1 MTNEETKLAKTIE
14 QLELMN
20 DALRVLRLEIL
31 PRNSRL
37 FAVMA
42 EGPLAEI
49 EKLRRQIEE
58 QADLLVLREDGHGR
72 HRLNGQSGCFAEI
85 HPCAKTPVVHASI

>member
-1 MTNEETKLAKTIE
+1 MTTEETKLAKTVE

-31 PRNSRL
+31 PKNSRR

-58 QADLLVLREDGHGR
+58 QAHLL
-72 HRLNGQSGCFAEI
+72 A
-85 HPCAKTPVVHASI
+85 AA

>member
-1 MTNEETKLAKTIE
+1 MTTAETKLAKTIE

-20 DALRVLRLEIL
+20 DALRVLRLDIL
-31 PRNSRL
+31 PKNARL

-58 QADLLVLREDGHGR
+58 QALLL
-72 HRLNGQSGCFAEI
+72 A
-85 HPCAKTPVVHASI
+85 PA

>member
-1 MTNEETKLAKTIE
+1 MTIEETKLAKTIE

-31 PRNSRL
+31 PKNSRL

-58 QADLLVLREDGHGR
+58 QAQLL
-72 HRLNGQSGCFAEI
+72 A
-85 HPCAKTPVVHASI
+85 AA

>member
-1 MTNEETKLAKTIE
+1 MTTEETKLAKTIE

-20 DALRVLRLEIL
+20 DALRMLRLEIL
-31 PRNSRL
+31 PKNSRL

-58 QADLLVLREDGHGR
+58 QANLL
-72 HRLNGQSGCFAEI
+72 A
-85 HPCAKTPVVHASI
+85 AA

>member
-1 MTNEETKLAKTIE
+1 MTIEENKLAKTIE

-20 DALRVLRLEIL
+20 DALRVLRLDIL
-31 PRNSRL
+31 PKNSRL

-58 QADLLVLREDGHGR
+58 QAQLL
-72 HRLNGQSGCFAEI
+72 A
-85 HPCAKTPVVHASI
+85 AA

>member
-1 MTNEETKLAKTIE
+1 MTIEENKLAKTIE

-31 PRNSRL
+31 PKNSRF

-58 QADLLVLREDGHGR
+58 QAQLL
-72 HRLNGQSGCFAEI
+72 A
-85 HPCAKTPVVHASI
+85 AA

>member
-1 MTNEETKLAKTIE
+1 MTTEEARLAKTIE
-14 QLELMN
+14 QLESMN
-20 DALRVLRLEIL
+20 DALRILRLEIL
-31 PRNSRL
+31 PKSSRL

-58 QADLLVLREDGHGR
+58 QAHLL
-72 HRLNGQSGCFAEI
+72 A
-85 HPCAKTPVVHASI
+85 AA

>member
-1 MTNEETKLAKTIE
+1 MTTQETRLAKTIE

-20 DALRVLRLEIL
+20 DALRMLRLEIL
-31 PRNSRL
+31 PKNSRL

-58 QADLLVLREDGHGR
+58 QANLL
-72 HRLNGQSGCFAEI
+72 A
-85 HPCAKTPVVHASI
+85 AA

>member
-1 MTNEETKLAKTIE
+1 MPKLAKTIE

-31 PRNSRL
+31 PKNSRL

-58 QADLLVLREDGHGR
+58 QALLL
-72 HRLNGQSGCFAEI
+72 A
-85 HPCAKTPVVHASI
+85 AA

>member
-1 MTNEETKLAKTIE
+1 MTNDEARLAKTIE

-31 PRNSRL
+31 PKNARL

-49 EKLRRQIEE
+49 DKLRKQIEE
-58 QADLLVLREDGHGR
+58 QAHLL
-72 HRLNGQSGCFAEI
+72 A
-85 HPCAKTPVVHASI
+85 AA

>member
-1 MTNEETKLAKTIE
+1 MTIEENRLAKTIE

-20 DALRVLRLEIL
+20 EALRLLRLEIL
-31 PRNSRL
+31 PKNSRL

-58 QADLLVLREDGHGR
+58 QAQLL
-72 HRLNGQSGCFAEI
+72 A
-85 HPCAKTPVVHASI
+85 AA

>member
-1 MTNEETKLAKTIE
+1 MTIEENKLAKTIE

-31 PRNSRL
+31 PKNSRL

-58 QADLLVLREDGHGR
+58 QAQLL
-72 HRLNGQSGCFAEI
+72 A
-85 HPCAKTPVVHASI
+85 AA

>member
-1 MTNEETKLAKTIE
+1 MTIQENKLAKTIE

-31 PRNSRL
+31 PKNSRL

-58 QADLLVLREDGHGR
+58 QAQLL
-72 HRLNGQSGCFAEI
+72 A
-85 HPCAKTPVVHASI
+85 AA

>member
-1 MTNEETKLAKTIE
+1 MTIEENKLAKTIE

-31 PRNSRL
+31 PKNSRL

-49 EKLRRQIEE
+49 EKLRRQIED
-58 QADLLVLREDGHGR
+58 QAKLL
-72 HRLNGQSGCFAEI
+72 A
-85 HPCAKTPVVHASI
+85 AA

>member
-1 MTNEETKLAKTIE
+1 MTIEENKLAKTIE

-31 PRNSRL
+31 PKNSRL

-49 EKLRRQIEE
+49 EKLRNQIQE
-58 QADLLVLREDGHGR
+58 QAHLL
-72 HRLNGQSGCFAEI
+72 A
-85 HPCAKTPVVHASI
+85 AA

>member
-1 MTNEETKLAKTIE
+1 MTIEENKLARTIE

-31 PRNSRL
+31 PKNSRL

-58 QADLLVLREDGHGR
+58 QAQLL
-72 HRLNGQSGCFAEI
+72 A
-85 HPCAKTPVVHASI
+85 AA

>member
-1 MTNEETKLAKTIE
+1 MTIEENKLARTIE

-31 PRNSRL
+31 PKNSRL

-58 QADLLVLREDGHGR
+58 QAQLL
-72 HRLNGQSGCFAEI
+72 AT
-85 HPCAKTPVVHASI
+85 A

>member
-1 MTNEETKLAKTIE
+1 MTTEETKLAKTIE

-31 PRNSRL
+31 PKNSRL

-42 EGPLAEI
+42 EDPLAEI

-58 QADLLVLREDGHGR
+58 QAHLL
-72 HRLNGQSGCFAEI
+72 A
-85 HPCAKTPVVHASI
+85 AA

>member
-1 MTNEETKLAKTIE
+1 MTIEENKLAKTIE

-31 PRNSRL
+31 PKNSRL

-42 EGPLAEI
+42 KGPLAEI
-49 EKLRRQIEE
+49 EKLRHQIEE
-58 QADLLVLREDGHGR
+58 QAQLL
-72 HRLNGQSGCFAEI
+72 A
-85 HPCAKTPVVHASI
+85 AA

>member
-1 MTNEETKLAKTIE
+1 MTIEENRLAKTIE

-31 PRNSRL
+31 PKNSRL

-58 QADLLVLREDGHGR
+58 QAQLL
-72 HRLNGQSGCFAEI
+72 A
-85 HPCAKTPVVHASI
+85 AA

>member
-1 MTNEETKLAKTIE
+1 MTIEENKLAKTIE

-31 PRNSRL
+31 PKNSRL

-58 QADLLVLREDGHGR
+58 QAHLL
-72 HRLNGQSGCFAEI
+72 A
-85 HPCAKTPVVHASI
+85 AA

>member
-1 MTNEETKLAKTIE
+1 MTTEESRLARTIE
-14 QLELMN
+14 QLESMN
-20 DALRVLRLEIL
+20 DALRLLRLEIL
-31 PRNSRL
+31 PKNSRL

-58 QADLLVLREDGHGR
+58 QANLL
-72 HRLNGQSGCFAEI
+72 A
-85 HPCAKTPVVHASI
+85 AA

>member
-1 MTNEETKLAKTIE
+1 MTTQETRLAKTIE

-31 PRNSRL
+31 PKNSRL

-58 QADLLVLREDGHGR
+58 QANLL
-72 HRLNGQSGCFAEI
+72 A
-85 HPCAKTPVVHASI
+85 AA

>member
-1 MTNEETKLAKTIE
+1 MTTEAVRLAKTIE
-14 QLELMN
+14 QLESMN
-20 DALRVLRLEIL
+20 DALRILRLEIL
-31 PRNSRL
+31 PKNSRL

-58 QADLLVLREDGHGR
+58 QAQLL
-72 HRLNGQSGCFAEI
+72 A
-85 HPCAKTPVVHASI
+85 AA

>member
-1 MTNEETKLAKTIE
+1 MTIEENKLAKTIE

-31 PRNSRL
+31 PKNSRL
-37 FAVMA
+37 FAAMA

-58 QADLLVLREDGHGR
+58 QAQLL
-72 HRLNGQSGCFAEI
+72 A
-85 HPCAKTPVVHASI
+85 AA

>member
-1 MTNEETKLAKTIE
+1 MTIEETKLAKTIE

-31 PRNSRL
+31 PKNSRL

-49 EKLRRQIEE
+49 EKLRNQIEE
-58 QADLLVLREDGHGR
+58 QAHLL
-72 HRLNGQSGCFAEI
+72 A
-85 HPCAKTPVVHASI
+85 AA

>member
-1 MTNEETKLAKTIE
+1 MNNAEARLAKTIE

-31 PRNSRL
+31 PKNPRL

-49 EKLRRQIEE
+49 DKLRQQIEE
-58 QADLLVLREDGHGR
+58 QTHLL
-72 HRLNGQSGCFAEI
+72 A
-85 HPCAKTPVVHASI
+85 AA

>member
-1 MTNEETKLAKTIE
+1 MTIEENKLAKTIE

-20 DALRVLRLEIL
+20 DALRVLHSEIL
-31 PRNSRL
+31 PKNSRL

-42 EGPLAEI
+42 EGSLAEI

-58 QADLLVLREDGHGR
+58 QAQLL
-72 HRLNGQSGCFAEI
+72 A
-85 HPCAKTPVVHASI
+85 AA

>member
-1 MTNEETKLAKTIE
+1 MTTEAARLAKTIE
-14 QLELMN
+14 QLESMN
-20 DALRVLRLEIL
+20 DALRILRLEIL
-31 PRNSRL
+31 PKNSRL

-58 QADLLVLREDGHGR
+58 QASLL
-72 HRLNGQSGCFAEI
+72 A
-85 HPCAKTPVVHASI
+85 AA

>member
-1 MTNEETKLAKTIE
+1 MTIEENKLAKTIE

-31 PRNSRL
+31 PRNIRL

-49 EKLRRQIEE
+49 EKLRRQIKE
-58 QADLLVLREDGHGR
+58 QAHLL
-72 HRLNGQSGCFAEI
+72 A
-85 HPCAKTPVVHASI
+85 AA

>member
-1 MTNEETKLAKTIE
+1 MTIEENKLAKTIE

-31 PRNSRL
+31 PKNSRL
-37 FAVMA
+37 FSIMA

-49 EKLRRQIEE
+49 EKLRKQIEE
-58 QADLLVLREDGHGR
+58 QAHLL
-72 HRLNGQSGCFAEI
+72 A
-85 HPCAKTPVVHASI
+85 AA

>member
-1 MTNEETKLAKTIE
+1 MTIEENKLAKTIE

-31 PRNSRL
+31 PKNSRL

-49 EKLRRQIEE
+49 DKLRRQIEE
-58 QADLLVLREDGHGR
+58 QAQLL
-72 HRLNGQSGCFAEI
+72 A
-85 HPCAKTPVVHASI
+85 AA

>member
-1 MTNEETKLAKTIE
+1 MTTEEARLAKTIE
-14 QLELMN
+14 QLESMN
-20 DALRVLRLEIL
+20 DALRILRLEIL
-31 PRNSRL
+31 PKNSRL

-58 QADLLVLREDGHGR
+58 QANLL
-72 HRLNGQSGCFAEI
+72 A
-85 HPCAKTPVVHASI
+85 AA